1 MKTVGRNGKREKHTN
16 AKRIKVNKTKVVLKE
31 KGSFQIKAKA
41 VLENRKKK
49 LLNHEKKFRYY
60 VDNRDVAS
68 VSKKGKIISKSKGSC
83 TVFVAANNGVTT
95 QIKVLIN

>member
-1 MKTVGRNGKREKHTN
+1 M
-16 AKRIKVNKTKVVLKE
+16 KE
-31 KGSFQIKAKA
+31 KGSFQIKATA

-68 VSKKGKIISKSKGSC
+68 VSKKGKITAKQKGSC
-83 TVFVAANNGVTT
+83 TVFVSANNGVTT
-95 QIKVLIN
+95 QIKVTVN